1 MAKNKKEQLMTK
13 REYIL
18 IGDDMPFAIT
28 EAYKALRTNLMFV
41 LGAKNTKVTMFTSA
55 YMMEGKT
62 TTSANIAITFA
73 QTGAKVL
80 LIDADM
86 RKPKQ
91 HKLFE
96 CGLGTGLSEVLCGV
110 VDDSSIQKTKYDNL
124 YLMTAGRIPPN
135 PADLLVS
142 PNMDKML
149 ETVTRA
155 FDYVFIDAPPVGI
168 VTDAAVLAAKIGGA
182 ILVVRTGHSRTDG
195 VRRARES
202 LAQAGAGVVGYILTD
217 AIPRNDS
224 YKKYKG
230 KYKSYSN
237 HVNNSGSSED
247 KS

>member
-1 MAKNKKEQLMTK
+1 MATNNKEQFATR

-96 CGLGTGLSEVLCGV
+96 CELGTGLSEVLCGV

-149 ETVTRA
+149 ETVTKT

-168 VTDAAVLAAKIGGA
+168 VTDAAVLAAKVGGA
-182 ILVVRTGHSRTDG
+182 IMVVRTGHSRTDG
-195 VRRARES
+195 VRKAREA
-202 LAQAGAGVVGYILTD
+202 LAQAGAGVVGYIMTD
-217 AIPRNDS
+217 ATAKNKS

-230 KYKSYSN
+230 RYKYYSDSGKSS
-237 HVNNSGSSED
+237 SGSGD

>member
-1 MAKNKKEQLMTK
+1 MSKQSNMLSK
-13 REYIL
+13 REYVL
-18 IGDDMPFAIT
+18 VGDEMPFAIT

-41 LGAKNTKVTMFTSA
+41 LGAKNSKVAMFTSA

-86 RKPKQ
+86 RKPRQ
-91 HKLFE
+91 HRLFE
-96 CGLGTGLSEVLCGV
+96 CELGTGLSEVLCGV
-110 VDDSSIQKTKYDNL
+110 VDDSSIQRTKYENL

-149 ETVTRA
+149 ETVTKT

-168 VTDAAVLAAKIGGA
+168 VTDAAVLAAKIGGT

-195 VRRARES
+195 VRRACEA
-202 LAQAGAGVVGYILTD
+202 LAQAGTSVIGYIMTD
-217 AIPRNDS
+217 AQTRGSS
-224 YKKYKG
+224 YKKYRGRYKYYSSYRSKG
-230 KYKSYSN
+230 SGESKS
-237 HVNNSGSSED
+237 
-247 KS
+247 